1 MAKIV
6 DFFSNCRVRSKLTAL
21 ITLFLINLI
30 ILGSVVNL
38 LLKSSQT
45 ITIVTS
51 EHRVFNENRSLGIEH
66 FYSYKIGGDPQ
77 DLEKAQAY
85 FAKAFSISN
94 TFAVIDSILANS
106 THDEWI
112 GPVYDIF
119 KEGVGY
125 DIKKVEL
132 MADQIQF
139 FSKISPG
146 KMAQAQVVSL
156 QAAQKVKRIMELI
169 DALGNEISDEEFA
182 GLQQEFANVNELS
195 ELFTSKIFALGNLL
209 QKVYFL
215 IITILILALGAVATF
230 FSIKIANSIAHPI
243 NKLADNFKQIAS
255 GNLQSS
261 VNIQS
266 NNEIG
271 DLSKAFSKIQLGL
284 LDIVEYS
291 KKVANG
297 DFSAKL
303 TPKSDADEL
312 TLALNRMADDLKKAK
327 QKTEKE
333 TWIQQGKNRLED
345 EIRGNPTVREL
356 SAKIIGFLSEFLGFE
371 MGAVYVYDDVLEH
384 LEFTGSIGL
393 NKEEVQKFVKP
404 GEDGLI
410 GRAALQKTLQIID
423 TTGKYQKINSATGE
437 IKPEKLYLLPL
448 HTQSGLKAVFE
459 FAAIKP
465 LDELQVEFL
474 TAVSEQVSVNLK
486 AAVAR
491 FRNSELLDKT
501 LEQSEILKQREDE
514 LKSTNEELKS
524 QEEELRVANEEL
536 AEHTKILRESEK
548 SLQVQQEELKVTN
561 EELEVK
567 TKLLE
572 QQKND
577 IAEKNEHLEK
587 TQQELVQKANE
598 LQQASQYKSEF
609 LANMSHELRTPLNS
623 LLILSKLLG
632 DNKDGNLTADQ
643 VKSANIIHK
652 SGKDLL
658 ELISEILDLSKIEA
672 GKMNFDFNDIP
683 SESIKNELAQSF
695 MPVAENKG
703 LSLTVKMA
711 PVFPEMLFTDQQ
723 RLLQILKNILSN
735 AFKFTFSGGIEI
747 NFGIPEPGTLF
758 SKPFLNSNNSC
769 FIAVSDTGVGI
780 PKDKLDFI
788 FEAFQ
793 QADGSIS
800 RKFGGTGLGLSIS
813 RELIRVLGGEIKV
826 ESTEDHGSTFTLFLP
841 TDPRLVGYST
851 IKKPEQIEVIAPE
864 NANSKAV
871 SKEEEAGQKRQP
883 KSDQAEIPYFIADD
897 RENPDLK
904 TLVLIIHSE
913 KNTAEELLAQCR
925 KINFKAVVAKTIA
938 DGIVLAEKFRPKA
951 IIVSAALKSPGEYDK
966 LKNSKSTAKLPVHQ
980 VSILEENM
988 LEELEELV
996 TPETDAAQNY
1006 AGSVERKLTTE
1017 FRHVLVV
1024 EDDPVAQHAIHQL
1037 FRNKDIIVH
1046 EAKTGMQAYEMI
1058 SAKPFDC
1065 VILDLGLPDFSG
1077 HELLEKLKSDGITI
1091 PNVIIHTARELL
1103 PSEIRELNNYSDS
1116 IVIKGVKSDE
1126 RLMDEVSLFLHQVA
1140 KKIPK
1145 TASFS
1150 TVQTDSKT
1158 SVFKGKKILLVDD
1171 DIRNIFALAQ
1181 ILEEKE
1187 IEILE
1192 AENGQVAIDVLEKNP
1207 DIDLVLMDIM
1217 MPVLDGYKAMKKIRL
1232 TPEIAHVPIITL
1244 TAKAMKE
1251 DFQKAIDS
1259 GANDYIS
1266 KPVDIDKLFELL
1278 KIWLF
1283 R

>member
-1 MAKIV
+1 M
-6 DFFSNCRVRSKLTAL
+6 F
-21 ITLFLINLI
+21 
-30 ILGSVVNL
+30 
-38 LLKSSQT
+38 
-45 ITIVTS
+45 
-51 EHRVFNENRSLGIEH
+51 
-66 FYSYKIGGDPQ
+66 
-77 DLEKAQAY
+77 
-85 FAKAFSISN
+85 
-94 TFAVIDSILANS
+94 
-106 THDEWI
+106 
-112 GPVYDIF
+112 DIF
-119 KEGVGY
+119 KEGVGN

-139 FSKISPG
+139 FSTISP
-146 KMAQAQVVSL
+146 KMMDQAQMVSW

-169 DALGNEISDEEFA
+169 DALGNDISDEEFA
-182 GLQQEFANVNELS
+182 GLQQEFENVNELS
-195 ELFTSKIFALGNLL
+195 EVFTSKIFALGNLL
-209 QKVYFL
+209 LKVYFL
-215 IITILILALGAVATF
+215 IIAILVIVLGAVVTF
-230 FSIKIANSIAHPI
+230 ISMKIANSIAHPI

-297 DFSAKL
+297 DFSTKL

-312 TLALNRMADDLKKAK
+312 TLALNRMADELKQAK

-345 EIRGNPTVREL
+345 EIRGNLSVREL
-356 SAKIIGFLSEFLGFE
+356 SEKIIGYLSQFLGFE
-371 MGAVYVYDDVLEH
+371 MGAVYVYDDVLGH

-393 NKEEVQKFVKP
+393 NKDEVQKFVKP
-404 GEDGLI
+404 GEGGLI
-410 GRAALQKTLQIID
+410 GKAAVQKTLQIID
-423 TTGKYQKINSATGE
+423 TAGKYQKINSATGE
-437 IKPEKLYLLPL
+437 INPKKLYLLPL
-448 HTQSGLKAVFE
+448 HTQGGLKAVIE

-474 TAVSEQVSVNLK
+474 AAVAEQISVNLK

-491 FRNSELLDKT
+491 FRNNELLDKT
-501 LEQSEILKQREDE
+501 LEQSEILKQREEE

-536 AEHTKILRESEK
+536 AEQTKILRQSEK
-548 SLQVQQEELKVTN
+548 SLQVQQEELQVTN

-567 TKLLE
+567 TKLLG

-577 IAEKNEHLEK
+577 IAEKNEYLEK

-643 VKSANIIHK
+643 VKSAKVIQK
-652 SGKDLL
+652 SGKELL
-658 ELISEILDLSKIEA
+658 ELINEILDLSKIEA
-672 GKMNFDFNDIP
+672 GKMSFDFDDVP
-683 SESIKNELAQSF
+683 SESIKNELAQGF

-703 LSLTVKMA
+703 LSLTMKMA
-711 PVFPEMLFTDQQ
+711 PEFPEMLFTDQQ

-747 NFGIPEPGTLF
+747 NFGIPDSGTLF

-769 FIAVSDTGVGI
+769 FIAVKDTGVGI
-780 PKDKLDFI
+780 PQNKLDFI

-826 ESTEDHGSTFTLFLP
+826 ESTENKGSTFTIFLP
-841 TDPRLVGYST
+841 TDHRLVGYAREKQPGQTEMKAPGNTQSVE
-851 IKKPEQIEVIAPE
+851 ISKHEKKEQNE
-864 NANSKAV
+864 N
-871 SKEEEAGQKRQP
+871 P
-883 KSDQAEIPYFIADD
+883 LPDQAETPYFIADD
-897 RENPDLK
+897 RGNTDLK
-904 TLVLIIHSE
+904 TLVLIIHPE

-938 DGIVLAEKFRPKA
+938 DGIILAEKYAPKA
-951 IIVSAALKSPGEYDK
+951 IIVSAALKSPEEYDK

-980 VSILEENM
+980 VSVIQENM
-988 LEELEELV
+988 LDELEELV
-996 TPETDAAQNY
+996 TPETDDTENY

-1024 EDDPVAQHAIHQL
+1024 EDDPIAQHSIHQL

-1046 EAKTGMQAYEMI
+1046 EAKTGMQAYGLI
-1058 SAKPFDC
+1058 AAKPFDC

-1077 HELLEKLKSDGITI
+1077 YELLEKLKSDGIII
-1091 PNVIIHTARELL
+1091 PNVIIHTARELM
-1103 PSEIRELNNYSDS
+1103 PSEIRELSNYSDS
-1116 IVIKGVKSDE
+1116 IVIKGLKSDE

-1140 KKIPK
+1140 KKIP
-1145 TASFS
+1145 ADPIPPA
-1150 TVQTDSKT
+1150 VQTNLKT

-1192 AENGQVAIDVLEKNP
+1192 AENGEVALQVLEENP

-1217 MPVLDGYKAMKKIRL
+1217 MPVMDGYKAMKNIRK
-1232 TPEIAHVPIITL
+1232 TSAIAHIPIITL